1 MSMKQLAIQC
11 PHCASRCQCEVAQD
25 IHVLLLHCPACRRA
39 LLQYYGNAFPI
50 EERELRHLET
60 RGHVKAT
67 DTSIRLMGSQ
77 GRGHSMGEAV
87 LDRPISEEDIV
98 NLHIDLAR
106 ARDVNEFLS
115 LL

>member
-1 MSMKQLAIQC
+1 MSMKALAIQC
-11 PHCASRCQCEVAQD
+11 PHCASRCECEVAQD

-67 DTSIRLMGSQ
+67 ETAVRLVSADAK
-77 GRGHSMGEAV
+77 GHAVGEAL
-87 LDRPISEEDIV
+87 LDRPIGEEDIV
-98 NLHIDLAR
+98 NLRIDLAR